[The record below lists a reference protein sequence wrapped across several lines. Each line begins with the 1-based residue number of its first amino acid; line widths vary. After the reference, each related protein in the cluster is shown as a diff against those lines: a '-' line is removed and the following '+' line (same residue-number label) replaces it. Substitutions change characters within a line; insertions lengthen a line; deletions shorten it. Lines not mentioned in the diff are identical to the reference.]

1 MNLEA
6 KILELEKGLI
16 KHKKLIRLTRY
27 PSPRYLAEERIIN
40 DIEEAIRFYKVKL
53 EVQKEISK
61 ISYQTRIFV

>member
-6 KILELEKGLI
+6 KIFELEKGL
-16 KHKKLIRLTRY
+16 KEHKKAIRCYRF
-27 PSPRYLAEERIIN
+27 PSPRYLATERMIN

-53 EVQKEISK
+53 EVEKEISK